1 MAKVIP
7 FKAVRPV
14 RNKVHLIS
22 SRPYFTYKKSV
33 LKAKLESNPFSFLH
47 VINPEFKKEN
57 KTKPNTT
64 ERFKVVADEYIKFKN
79 KNYFIQDKTPCFYLY
94 RQSTNNGIFTGIIAG
109 AAVEDYSKNKIKKH
123 ENTIIEREKL
133 FKKYL
138 DVCNFHAEP
147 VLLAYNQTENIKT
160 LSEKI
165 SKKRP
170 EYEFTT
176 HDEKN
181 HELWVINDPNIINDI
196 SNEFKLI
203 NDIYIADGHHRAASS
218 FLFNKH
224 NKKNKLSHYFL
235 AFFIDKKDLKIFE
248 FNRFINDIS
257 PLNSYKLIDLI
268 KEKFTICELGL
279 KYKPPSNKKE
289 ISIYIDNKWYLL
301 KVKSHVIKRLNFKQQ
316 LNSQIV
322 SDLILEPIL
331 KIKDLRAD
339 ERVEFIS
346 GEQPIQKIKQKVK
359 STPNS
364 LAICLYPH
372 DVEEIIKIA
381 DLSETM
387 PPKSTWIEPK
397 LRSAV
402 TIYEY

>member
-138 DVCNFHAEP
+138 DV
-147 VLLAYNQTENIKT
+147 
-160 LSEKI
+160 
-165 SKKRP
+165 
-170 EYEFTT
+170 
-176 HDEKN
+176 
-181 HELWVINDPNIINDI
+181 
-196 SNEFKLI
+196 
-203 NDIYIADGHHRAASS
+203 
-218 FLFNKH
+218 
-224 NKKNKLSHYFL
+224 
-235 AFFIDKKDLKIFE
+235 
-248 FNRFINDIS
+248 
-257 PLNSYKLIDLI
+257 
-268 KEKFTICELGL
+268 
-279 KYKPPSNKKE
+279 
-289 ISIYIDNKWYLL
+289 
-301 KVKSHVIKRLNFKQQ
+301 
-316 LNSQIV
+316 
-322 SDLILEPIL
+322 
-331 KIKDLRAD
+331 
-339 ERVEFIS
+339 
-346 GEQPIQKIKQKVK
+346 
-359 STPNS
+359 
-364 LAICLYPH
+364 
-372 DVEEIIKIA
+372 
-381 DLSETM
+381 
-387 PPKSTWIEPK
+387 
-397 LRSAV
+397 
-402 TIYEY
+402 